1 MHVHVSVFSW
11 KYCKQRYWFLYA
23 DSLYQ
28 FDIVLIGPVRQQ
40 LPLIAYAFGQAFK
53 RGITK
58 NNTMGTLEDIAVENN
73 GYWQSVNRNNQIQP
87 HTDNIILPA
96 FYPADIEITFQTTL
110 APAAAKQH
118 IRHQLPYHRDPTQ
131 TTGQAH
137 IHTRHPILAELGS

>member
-1 MHVHVSVFSW
+1 MRGKAGVFVDVHVSILSW

-87 HTDNIILPA
+87 HTDNITLPA
-96 FYPADIEITFQTTL
+96 SYPADIEITFQTPPCTCSSKT
-110 APAAAKQH
+110 A
-118 IRHQLPYHRDPTQ
+118 Y
-131 TTGQAH
+131 
-137 IHTRHPILAELGS
+137 